1 MPFVADIA
9 HALLELHS
17 GPRRAERARRNC
29 PTSLGALRGY
39 RHAEP
44 RGWFVVVL
52 VAIAFAV
59 LAASASAHH
68 SVSGQY
74 DSSKPLT
81 LTGVISKVD
90 WINPHIYLHLDVKDK
105 DGAVTTWTLSTL
117 PTAMM
122 RRAGLTKESL
132 QGKPGEVVTINA
144 IAARDETKKLGWISK
159 ITYADGHHV
168 QLGRD

>member
-1 MPFVADIA
+1 M
-9 HALLELHS
+9 LEAGIRLRPAFT
-17 GPRRAERARRNC
+17 PREVLDA
-29 PTSLGALRGY
+29 TSLR
-39 RHAEP
+39 R
-44 RGWFVVVL
+44 
-52 VAIAFAV
+52 
-59 LAASASAHH
+59 
-68 SVSGQY
+68 
-74 DSSKPLT
+74 
-81 LTGVISKVD
+81 
-90 WINPHIYLHLDVKDK
+90 LHLDVKEK

-132 QGKPGEVVTINA
+132 QGQPGEVVTINA

>member
-1 MPFVADIA
+1 M
-9 HALLELHS
+9 
-17 GPRRAERARRNC
+17 
-29 PTSLGALRGY
+29 
-39 RHAEP
+39 RHRFA
-44 RGWFVVVL
+44 VVL
-52 VAIAFAV
+52 VAATLVVVAGSV
-59 LAASASAHH
+59 SAHH

-74 DSSKPLT
+74 DASRPLT

-122 RRAGLTKESL
+122 RRAGLTKETL
-132 QGKPGEVVTINA
+132 QGQPGEVVTITA

>member
-1 MPFVADIA
+1 MRSRIA
-9 HALLELHS
+9 
-17 GPRRAERARRNC
+17 
-29 PTSLGALRGY
+29 
-39 RHAEP
+39 
-44 RGWFVVVL
+44 VVVAAA
-52 VAIAFAV
+52 AITVTAG
-59 LAASASAHH
+59 AAAAHH

-74 DSSKPLT
+74 DASKPLM

-90 WINPHIYLHLDVKDK
+90 WINPHIYLHLDVKEK
-105 DGAVTTWTLSTL
+105 DGSVSNWVLSTL

-132 QGKPGEVVTINA
+132 QGQPGEVVTITA

>member
-1 MPFVADIA
+1 M
-9 HALLELHS
+9 
-17 GPRRAERARRNC
+17 
-29 PTSLGALRGY
+29 
-39 RHAEP
+39 RHRFA
-44 RGWFVVVL
+44 VVL
-52 VAIAFAV
+52 VAATLVVVAGSV
-59 LAASASAHH
+59 SAHH

-74 DSSKPLT
+74 DASRPLT

-90 WINPHIYLHLDVKDK
+90 WINPHVYLHLDVKEK
-105 DGAVTTWTLSTL
+105 DGAVTPWTLSTL

-132 QGKPGEVVTINA
+132 QGQPGEVVTINA

>member
-1 MPFVADIA
+1 M
-9 HALLELHS
+9 
-17 GPRRAERARRNC
+17 
-29 PTSLGALRGY
+29 
-39 RHAEP
+39 RHRFA
-44 RGWFVVVL
+44 VVL
-52 VAIAFAV
+52 VVATLAV
-59 LAASASAHH
+59 VAASVSAHH

-74 DSSKPLT
+74 DASRPLT

-122 RRAGLTKESL
+122 RRAGLTKETI
-132 QGKPGEVVTINA
+132 QGMPGEVVTITA
-144 IAARDETKKLGWISK
+144 IAARDETKKLGWVSK

>member
-1 MPFVADIA
+1 M
-9 HALLELHS
+9 
-17 GPRRAERARRNC
+17 
-29 PTSLGALRGY
+29 
-39 RHAEP
+39 RHRFA
-44 RGWFVVVL
+44 VVL
-52 VAIAFAV
+52 VAATLLV
-59 LAASASAHH
+59 AAGSISAHH

-74 DSSKPLT
+74 DAGKPLT

-132 QGKPGEVVTINA
+132 QGQPGEVVTINA

>member
-1 MPFVADIA
+1 M
-9 HALLELHS
+9 
-17 GPRRAERARRNC
+17 
-29 PTSLGALRGY
+29 
-39 RHAEP
+39 RHRFA
-44 RGWFVVVL
+44 VVL
-52 VAIAFAV
+52 VAATLLVVAGSV
-59 LAASASAHH
+59 SAHH

-74 DSSKPLT
+74 DASRPLT

-122 RRAGLTKESL
+122 RRAGMTKESL
-132 QGKPGEVVTINA
+132 QGQPGEVVTINA

>member
-1 MPFVADIA
+1 M
-9 HALLELHS
+9 
-17 GPRRAERARRNC
+17 
-29 PTSLGALRGY
+29 
-39 RHAEP
+39 RH
-44 RGWFVVVL
+44 R
-52 VAIAFAV
+52 FAAV
-59 LAASASAHH
+59 CAAATVMMLAGSAAAHH

-90 WINPHIYLHLDVKDK
+90 WINPHIYLYLEVKEK
-105 DGAVTTWTLSTL
+105 DGAVTNWTLSTL

-122 RRAGLTKESL
+122 RRAGLTREAL

-144 IAARDETKKLGWISK
+144 IAARDETKRLGWISK

>member
-1 MPFVADIA
+1 M
-9 HALLELHS
+9 
-17 GPRRAERARRNC
+17 
-29 PTSLGALRGY
+29 
-39 RHAEP
+39 RHRFA
-44 RGWFVVVL
+44 VVL
-52 VAIAFAV
+52 VAATLVVVAGSV
-59 LAASASAHH
+59 SAHH

-74 DSSKPLT
+74 DASRPLT

-90 WINPHIYLHLDVKDK
+90 WINPHIYLHLDVKEK

-132 QGKPGEVVTINA
+132 QGQPGEVVTINA

>member
-1 MPFVADIA
+1 M
-9 HALLELHS
+9 
-17 GPRRAERARRNC
+17 
-29 PTSLGALRGY
+29 
-39 RHAEP
+39 RHRFA
-44 RGWFVVVL
+44 VVL
-52 VAIAFAV
+52 VAATLVVVAGSV
-59 LAASASAHH
+59 SAHH

-74 DSSKPLT
+74 DASRPLT
-81 LTGVISKVD
+81 LTGVIPKVD
-90 WINPHIYLHLDVKDK
+90 WINPHVYLHLDVKEK

-132 QGKPGEVVTINA
+132 QGQPGEVVTITA

>member
-1 MPFVADIA
+1 M
-9 HALLELHS
+9 
-17 GPRRAERARRNC
+17 
-29 PTSLGALRGY
+29 
-39 RHAEP
+39 RHRFAI
-44 RGWFVVVL
+44 VL
-52 VAIAFAV
+52 VAATLVVVAGSV
-59 LAASASAHH
+59 SAHH

-74 DSSKPLT
+74 DASRPLT

-90 WINPHIYLHLDVKDK
+90 WINPHIYLHLDVKEK

-132 QGKPGEVVTINA
+132 QGQPGEVVTINA

>member
-1 MPFVADIA
+1 MQHRFA
-9 HALLELHS
+9 
-17 GPRRAERARRNC
+17 
-29 PTSLGALRGY
+29 
-39 RHAEP
+39 
-44 RGWFVVVL
+44 VVL
-52 VAIAFAV
+52 VAATLVVVAGSV
-59 LAASASAHH
+59 SAHH

-74 DSSKPLT
+74 DASRPLT

-90 WINPHIYLHLDVKDK
+90 WINPHVYLHLDVKEK

-122 RRAGLTKESL
+122 RRAGLTKETL
-132 QGKPGEVVTINA
+132 QGQPGEVVTITA

>member
-1 MPFVADIA
+1 M
-9 HALLELHS
+9 
-17 GPRRAERARRNC
+17 R
-29 PTSLGALRGY
+29 Y
-39 RHAEP
+39 RFA
-44 RGWFVVVL
+44 VVL
-52 VAIAFAV
+52 VAATIMVVAGT
-59 LAASASAHH
+59 LSAHH

-74 DSSKPLT
+74 DASRPLT

-90 WINPHIYLHLDVKDK
+90 WINPHIYLHLDVKEK

-132 QGKPGEVVTINA
+132 QGQPGEVVTINA

>member
-1 MPFVADIA
+1 M
-9 HALLELHS
+9 
-17 GPRRAERARRNC
+17 
-29 PTSLGALRGY
+29 
-39 RHAEP
+39 RHRFA
-44 RGWFVVVL
+44 VVL
-52 VAIAFAV
+52 VAATVMVVAGS
-59 LAASASAHH
+59 LSAHH

-74 DSSKPLT
+74 DASRPLT
-81 LTGVISKVD
+81 LTGVISKVE

-132 QGKPGEVVTINA
+132 QGQPGEVVTITA

>member
-1 MPFVADIA
+1 M
-9 HALLELHS
+9 
-17 GPRRAERARRNC
+17 
-29 PTSLGALRGY
+29 
-39 RHAEP
+39 RHRFA
-44 RGWFVVVL
+44 VVL
-52 VAIAFAV
+52 VAATLVVVAGSV
-59 LAASASAHH
+59 SAHH

-74 DSSKPLT
+74 DASKSLT

-132 QGKPGEVVTINA
+132 QGQPGEVVTITA

>member
-1 MPFVADIA
+1 M
-9 HALLELHS
+9 
-17 GPRRAERARRNC
+17 
-29 PTSLGALRGY
+29 
-39 RHAEP
+39 RHRFA
-44 RGWFVVVL
+44 VVL
-52 VAIAFAV
+52 VAATLVVVAGSV
-59 LAASASAHH
+59 SAHH

-74 DSSKPLT
+74 DASRPLT
-81 LTGVISKVD
+81 LSGVISKVD
-90 WINPHIYLHLDVKDK
+90 WINPHVYLHLDVKEK

-122 RRAGLTKESL
+122 RRAGLTKETL
-132 QGKPGEVVTINA
+132 QGQPGEVVTITA

>member
-1 MPFVADIA
+1 M
-9 HALLELHS
+9 
-17 GPRRAERARRNC
+17 
-29 PTSLGALRGY
+29 
-39 RHAEP
+39 RHRFA
-44 RGWFVVVL
+44 VVL
-52 VAIAFAV
+52 VAATFSLVAGSV
-59 LAASASAHH
+59 SAHH

-74 DSSKPLT
+74 DASKPLM

-122 RRAGLTKESL
+122 RRAGLTKETL
-132 QGKPGEVVTINA
+132 QGQPGEVVTITA

-159 ITYADGHHV
+159 ITYADGHHI

>member
-1 MPFVADIA
+1 M
-9 HALLELHS
+9 
-17 GPRRAERARRNC
+17 R
-29 PTSLGALRGY
+29 Y
-39 RHAEP
+39 RLA
-44 RGWFVVVL
+44 VVL
-52 VAIAFAV
+52 LTAGFAV
-59 LAASASAHH
+59 IAASAVAHH

-90 WINPHIYLHLDVKDK
+90 WINPHIYLYLDVKDK
-105 DGAVTTWTLSTL
+105 DGAVTSWTLSTL

-122 RRAGLTKESL
+122 RRAGLTRESL
-132 QGKPGEVVTINA
+132 QGKPGETVTINA
-144 IAARDETKKLGWISK
+144 IAARDETKRLGWISK

>member
-1 MPFVADIA
+1 M
-9 HALLELHS
+9 
-17 GPRRAERARRNC
+17 
-29 PTSLGALRGY
+29 
-39 RHAEP
+39 RHRFA
-44 RGWFVVVL
+44 VVL
-52 VAIAFAV
+52 VATLVVVAGSV
-59 LAASASAHH
+59 SAHH

-74 DSSKPLT
+74 DASRPLT

-90 WINPHIYLHLDVKDK
+90 WINPHIYLHLDVKEK

-132 QGKPGEVVTINA
+132 QGPPGEVVTINA

>member
-1 MPFVADIA
+1 M
-9 HALLELHS
+9 
-17 GPRRAERARRNC
+17 
-29 PTSLGALRGY
+29 
-39 RHAEP
+39 RHRFA
-44 RGWFVVVL
+44 VVL
-52 VAIAFAV
+52 VAATLMVAGP
-59 LAASASAHH
+59 LSAHH

-74 DSSKPLT
+74 DASRPLT

-90 WINPHIYLHLDVKDK
+90 WINPHVYLHLDVKDK

-122 RRAGLTKESL
+122 RRAGLTKETL
-132 QGKPGEVVTINA
+132 QGQPGEVVTIAA

>member
-1 MPFVADIA
+1 MRHWTAMPF
-9 HALLELHS
+9 
-17 GPRRAERARRNC
+17 
-29 PTSLGALRGY
+29 
-39 RHAEP
+39 
-44 RGWFVVVL
+44 VVL
-52 VAIAFAV
+52 VATALGV
-59 LAASASAHH
+59 MGASLSAHH

-74 DSSKPLT
+74 DASKPLT
-81 LTGVISKVD
+81 LTGVITKVD
-90 WINPHIYLHLDVKDK
+90 WINPHVYLHLDVKEQ

-132 QGKPGEVVTINA
+132 QGMPGEMVTITA

>member
-1 MPFVADIA
+1 M
-9 HALLELHS
+9 
-17 GPRRAERARRNC
+17 
-29 PTSLGALRGY
+29 
-39 RHAEP
+39 RHRFA
-44 RGWFVVVL
+44 VVL
-52 VAIAFAV
+52 VAATVMVVAGS
-59 LAASASAHH
+59 LSAHH

-74 DSSKPLT
+74 DASRPLT

-132 QGKPGEVVTINA
+132 QGQPGEVVTITA

>member
-1 MPFVADIA
+1 M
-9 HALLELHS
+9 
-17 GPRRAERARRNC
+17 
-29 PTSLGALRGY
+29 
-39 RHAEP
+39 RHRFA
-44 RGWFVVVL
+44 VVL
-52 VAIAFAV
+52 VAATLVVVAGSV
-59 LAASASAHH
+59 SAHH

-74 DSSKPLT
+74 DASRSLT

-90 WINPHIYLHLDVKDK
+90 WINTHIYLHLDVKEK

-132 QGKPGEVVTINA
+132 QGQPGEVVTINA